1 MVINSLSFEHVS
13 GTSRKFAL
21 NDVSFA
27 LETGYIYAIEGP
39 NGAGKTTLFQY
50 ILSEKQNYT
59 GTICF
64 EGTDI
69 AGRHR
74 ELMNPIGFVSEENPF
89 FNERSAIQNAEMLSA
104 FYDDFDMELFKE
116 TLKEMGI
123 APTHTYGKMSRGEKI
138 KMQLAFALAHGS
150 RLLLMDEATAGLD
163 PVFRRELFQRLRRRI
178 AETEMTVL
186 MSSHNEEEIRKNADY
201 VALMQ
206 NGTLGGFHE
215 TITDG

>member
-1 MVINSLSFEHVS
+1 MS

-27 LETGYIYAIEGP
+27 LDAGYIYAIEGE
-39 NGAGKTTLFQY
+39 NGAGKTTLFNY
-50 ILSEKQNYT
+50 ILSEKTLYT
-59 GTICF
+59 GTIRF

-69 AGRHR
+69 VGRHR
-74 ELMNPIGFVSEENPF
+74 ELMNPIGFVSEDHPF
-89 FNERSAIQNAEMLSA
+89 FNERSAIQNVEMLSVL
-104 FYDDFDMELFKE
+104 YDDFDRELFKE
-116 TLKEMGI
+116 TLKEMDV
-123 APTHTYGKMSRGEKI
+123 ASTLTYGKMSRGEKI
-138 KMQLAFALAHGS
+138 KMQLAFAIAHKS

-163 PVFRRELFQRLRRRI
+163 PVFRIELFNLLRRKI

-206 NGTLGGFHE
+206 DGRLGGFHE
-215 TITDG
+215 AITD